1 MTQDVTAGKGRGR
14 KPADTPNYNLVGYEA
29 AWAAIREL
37 KTFTNND
44 LVIFIAKKKCWSV
57 NDNTVKDYV
66 YRLKNGGYLE
76 VSNIDQKGG
85 VSRLYTYTL
94 VRDVGINAPRLQRD
108 GSLSTMGMGRL
119 NLWRSMKILKEFDYR
134 ELSATA
140 TNELVTVKEIEAK
153 DYVFHLEKA
162 GYLKKVKPANNAG
175 SLARYRLIPSKFT
188 GPKAPQ
194 IQRVK
199 QVYDPNLQQV
209 MKRQEPE
216 PC

>member
-1 MTQDVTAGKGRGR
+1 MTQEVKAGTGRGR
-14 KPADTPNYNLVGYEA
+14 KPADTPDYNLVGYEA

-37 KTFTNND
+37 KIFTRAD
-44 LVIFIAKKKCWSV
+44 LVIHIAKNKSWSV
-57 NDNTVKDYV
+57 NDSTVKDYI
-66 YRLKNGGYLE
+66 YRLNKGGYLE
-76 VSNIDQKGG
+76 ISKIDQKGG
-85 VSRLYTYTL
+85 ARRLYTYKLT
-94 VRDVGINAPRLQRD
+94 RDVGVNAPRLQRD
-108 GSLSTMGMGRL
+108 GSISTMGMGRL

-140 TNELVTVKEIEAK
+140 TNDLVTVKELEAK
-153 DYVFHLEKA
+153 DYVIHLEKA
-162 GYLKKVKPANNAG
+162 GYLKKVKAANNAG
-175 SLARYRLIPSKFT
+175 GLARYRLLPSKVT

-209 MKRQEPE
+209 MKREEVE

>member
-1 MTQDVTAGKGRGR
+1 MTQAVKAGKGRGR
-14 KPADTPNYNLVGYEA
+14 KPADTANYSLVGYEA
-29 AWAAIREL
+29 AWAAMREL
-37 KTFTNND
+37 KLFTRAD
-44 LVIFIAKKKCWSV
+44 LVIHIAKNKSWSV
-57 NDNTVKDYV
+57 NDSTVKDYI
-66 YRLKNGGYLE
+66 YRLNKGGYLE
-76 VSNIDQKGG
+76 VANVDKKGG
-85 VSRLYTYTL
+85 ARRLYTYKL
-94 VRDVGINAPRLQRD
+94 IRDVGVNAPRLQRD
-108 GSLSTMGMGRL
+108 GSVSTMGMGRL

-175 SLARYRLIPSKFT
+175 SLARYCLIPSKFT